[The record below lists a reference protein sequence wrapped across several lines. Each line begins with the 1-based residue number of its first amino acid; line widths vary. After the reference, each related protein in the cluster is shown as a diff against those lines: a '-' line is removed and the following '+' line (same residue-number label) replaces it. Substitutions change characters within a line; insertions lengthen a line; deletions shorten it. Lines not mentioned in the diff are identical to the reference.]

1 MTSRAVAWLKAKVP
15 DRDTLAQNRFLK
27 PFAAHVLRS
36 DLWRFNRRSVPRGV
50 ALGLFM
56 AILIPFAHSFVA
68 ALTAVFVRA
77 NVPVAVVTTFSSNP
91 ITWVIIYPAAY
102 EIGRFLLHVDAMTGI
117 QPISGTMQT
126 TQTDHLLQQLTGA
139 GLDTALGLFVL
150 ACVMATLGYFVS
162 GLIWR
167 GLVARKRRARLAG
180 AGLAGT
186 GEGAA
191 L

>member
-1 MTSRAVAWLKAKVP
+1 MTAGVVAWLKAKVP
-15 DRDTLAQNRFLK
+15 DRDQLERNRFIR
-27 PFAAHVLRS
+27 PFAHRVLRS

-77 NVPVAVVTTFSSNP
+77 NVPVAIVTTFTSNP

-102 EIGRFLLHVDAMTGI
+102 EIGRFLLHIDAMTGI

-150 ACVMATLGYFVS
+150 ASVLATLGYFIA
-162 GLIWR
+162 GLVWR
-167 GLVARKRRARLAG
+167 GLVMRKRLARLA
-180 AGLAGT
+180 AADPKGT
-186 GEGAA
+186 A
-191 L
+191 